1 MNVPKA
7 KTKPRIH
14 IFTLYSLVT
23 MAVCVASLLCML
35 FMLGRVVVIPEQHE
49 QYNSL
54 KFEDIVI
61 DSLKGAGSVIV
72 AYKVKIPKIDDQDYI
87 TKVTW
92 EEYLE
97 YSAIEKKT
105 FRLLNEP
112 PTSPSIPPL
121 IFKIPSMST
130 SSPRCLKMLVLKLP
144 LWLESS
150 APGGAEGE
158 DLAFPMLMNL
168 LFRFETRF
176 KALLDSHGRILAITR
191 EIRETPY
198 LQSFRQ
204 ICQIT
209 V

>member
-49 QYNSL
+49 QYIPEQHEQHNSL

-168 LFRFETRF
+168 LLRFVT
-176 KALLDSHGRILAITR
+176 LATSKHL
-191 EIRETPY
+191 IRPY
-198 LQSFRQ
+198 AIKRR
-204 ICQIT
+204 C
-209 V
+209 